1 MTRKLHLISALIAGV
16 FILLAALTG
25 AILAGESVYN
35 QTLPY
40 KSAEFENTTLAQTLT
55 ALKEKQIDA
64 LKMSIDRNH
73 FVKVETTE
81 GKTLF
86 IHPQSAEV
94 IQGTYETPKFI
105 QWVKTL
111 HRSLFLGK
119 TGRVVMGL
127 IALCFVLILLS
138 GLWYIARKQ
147 LGWQNFFKKLP
158 KGEKFNNHYHTAV
171 GRWVLIPLLI
181 IALTGVYMGLETVG
195 IISKYTPTHHYDAS
209 TLPDTPVVLI
219 ANIEAFNVP
228 LSEVRKVDFPAFED
242 VEEVYKVDF
251 INKNI
256 EVNQF
261 TGEVI
266 SSSVSATKALSYL
279 VRTLHIGK
287 GHPIWAI
294 VLLLSAL
301 AVLFFIYTGFAIT
314 LKKQRK
320 KKPINPFP
328 KGDCTYIVL
337 VGTEGGTTRNFA
349 RLVHDELLRQGKKS
363 FLAEMN
369 RFTNYPQMEQL
380 LIFTS
385 TYGDGDAPTTATY
398 FTELFKQYPIVQP
411 FGYTVVGFGSLTY
424 PLFCQY
430 AREVDM
436 QLAKLPHAQAM
447 TPLHTINEQS
457 FEAFN
462 LWVQKWSASQNL
474 TLRLS
479 AAELTRKKRK
489 SIPFTVIERTPVA
502 DDNIFLLR
510 LQPAK
515 KVTFTSGD
523 LLSITPAD
531 LRERLYSVAQMQN
544 GDLLLSIK
552 LIPDGV
558 VTNYLNTLKEG
569 DTLQGAIVLNEH
581 FHFPKDAPEVACI
594 ANGSGMAPFLGM
606 IAHNTAQKP
615 LTLVWGCRNADALKI
630 YQPYTD
636 AFTAEGKLTNY
647 WQALSRE
654 ADRFYVQDLIK
665 QHSDFFAQLLS
676 RGGVIMI
683 CGSLAMLKAVR
694 ETLDELCRFHL
705 RQPLSHYEHQG
716 QLKTDCY

>member
-1 MTRKLHLISALIAGV
+1 M
-16 FILLAALTG
+16 
-25 AILAGESVYN
+25 
-35 QTLPY
+35 
-40 KSAEFENTTLAQTLT
+40 
-55 ALKEKQIDA
+55 
-64 LKMSIDRNH
+64 
-73 FVKVETTE
+73 
-81 GKTLF
+81 
-86 IHPQSAEV
+86 
-94 IQGTYETPKFI
+94 
-105 QWVKTL
+105 
-111 HRSLFLGK
+111 
-119 TGRVVMGL
+119 
-127 IALCFVLILLS
+127 
-138 GLWYIARKQ
+138 
-147 LGWQNFFKKLP
+147 
-158 KGEKFNNHYHTAV
+158 
-171 GRWVLIPLLI
+171 
-181 IALTGVYMGLETVG
+181 
-195 IISKYTPTHHYDAS
+195 
-209 TLPDTPVVLI
+209 
-219 ANIEAFNVP
+219 
-228 LSEVRKVDFPAFED
+228 
-242 VEEVYKVDF
+242 
-251 INKNI
+251 
-256 EVNQF
+256 NQF

-349 RLVHDELLRQGKKS
+349 RLVHDEVLRQGKKS

-462 LWVQKWSASQNL
+462 LWAQKWSASQNL

-531 LRERLYSVAQMQN
+531 LRERLYSVAQMQK

-558 VTNYLNTLKEG
+558 VTNYLNTLKIG

-665 QHSDFFAQLLS
+665 HHSDFFAQLLS